1 MSSGFNNFGQSN
13 SLQKKWV
20 RFLISLFGGGLL
32 AELFFIS
39 AGDPNRPRT
48 DLNQIAP
55 LFFMIIFYFL
65 FTYFL
70 KKMGKIN

>member
-1 MSSGFNNFGQSN
+1 MSSGFENYRQSN

-20 RFLISLFGGGLL
+20 RIVISLFGGSAL

-39 AGDPNRPRT
+39 TGDLNRPRT
-48 DLNQIAP
+48 DLNHITP

-65 FTYFL
+65 FTYLL